1 MKDREGGEKGNWGKE
16 TLLVSK
22 KRGLGY
28 TENGRL
34 NEKEGGVAKLSAT
47 VLDITLLNICQLL
60 HTNFR

>member
-34 NEKEGGVAKLSAT
+34 NEKGGGSQFVRYMVA
-47 VLDITLLNICQLL
+47 
-60 HTNFR
+60 R